1 MNLPRR
7 VAITGLGAITPLGN
21 TPEAFFASLMAGKS
35 GIGRL
40 QADFTEQL
48 NCKIAAQCGFN
59 GLDYFAKHRA
69 STLDRASQFA
79 LVAAQQAVDDA
90 KLQFALLDRT
100 RTGVSIGTIE
110 ADSTELDELYT
121 RLFKEGAKRLKPFT
135 ILMNMNSSPASHI
148 AMEYGLLGFNLT
160 YSIACS
166 SSAVAIGEA
175 FEKIRYGLA
184 DVMLAGGTESPLSL
198 CYIKAWEALRI
209 LAKEDENDPAMSCK
223 PFAADRSGLVL
234 GEGAA
239 MVVLEEWNH
248 AKARGV
254 KIYGELTGYGCT
266 NDPSHITQPSF
277 ERQAAAMQAA
287 LDSANLTA
295 NAINYI
301 NAHGTA
307 TQLND
312 AAETA
317 AIKQVFGDMAP
328 RIPVSSTKS
337 MHGHLMG
344 ATSAVEFIACVKAL
358 EHQAIPPTCN
368 LFNPDPACDL
378 DYVPNVG
385 RTNVALQHIMTSSFA
400 FGGTSGVLIVSKEN
414 RPQIN

>member
-1 MNLPRR
+1 MNAPRR

-21 TPEAFFASLMAGKS
+21 TPETFFTTLMAGKS

-48 NCKIAAQCGFN
+48 DCKIAAQCDFN
-59 GLDYFAKHRA
+59 GLDYFKKHRA

-79 LVAAQQAVDDA
+79 LVATQQAVDDA
-90 KLQFALLDRT
+90 GLQFASLDRT

-110 ADSTELDELYT
+110 ADLKEFDELYV
-121 RLFKEGAKRLKPFT
+121 RLFKQGAKRLKPFT

-148 AMEYGLLGFNLT
+148 AMEYKLLGLNLT

-166 SSAVAIGEA
+166 SSAIAIGEA
-175 FEKIRYGLA
+175 FEKIRYGMA
-184 DVMLAGGTESPLSL
+184 DVMLAGGTESPLAFGF
-198 CYIKAWEALRI
+198 IKAWEALRI

-239 MVVLEEWNH
+239 IVVLEEWDH
-248 AKARGV
+248 AKARGA

-266 NDPSHITQPSF
+266 NDPAHITQPSF

-287 LDSANLTA
+287 LASANLTP
-295 NAINYI
+295 NAISYI

-307 TQLND
+307 TLLND

-317 AIKQVFGDMAP
+317 AIKQVFGDAAQ

-358 EHQAIPPTCN
+358 EHNAIPPTCN

-378 DYVPNVG
+378 DYVPNAG
-385 RTNVALQHIMTSSFA
+385 RTGIALQHIMTNSFA

-414 RPQIN
+414 AD

>member
-1 MNLPRR
+1 MNAPRR

-40 QADFTEQL
+40 RSDFTEHL
-48 NCKIAAQCGFN
+48 DCKIAAQCDFN

-90 KLQFALLDRT
+90 RLQLALLDRT

-110 ADSTELDELYT
+110 ADLTEFDELYT
-121 RLFKEGAKRLKPFT
+121 RLFKKGAKRLKPLT
-135 ILMNMNSSPASHI
+135 ILMNMNSSPASQI
-148 AMEYGLLGFNLT
+148 AMEYELFGFNLT

-175 FEKIRYGLA
+175 FQKIRYGLA
-184 DVMLAGGTESPLSL
+184 DVMLAGGTESPLAFGF
-198 CYIKAWEALRI
+198 IKAWEALRV
-209 LAKEDENDPAMSCK
+209 LAKEDENDPSMSCK

-239 MVVLEEWNH
+239 IVVLEEWDH

-266 NDPSHITQPSF
+266 NDPAHITKPSY
-277 ERQAAAMQAA
+277 ERQAAAMQTA
-287 LDSANLTA
+287 LASANLTPD
-295 NAINYI
+295 AISYI

-307 TQLND
+307 TPLND
-312 AAETA
+312 ATETA
-317 AIKQVFGDMAP
+317 AIKQVFGDMAQ

-368 LFNPDPACDL
+368 LFHPDPACDL
-378 DYVPNVG
+378 DYVPNVA
-385 RTNVALQHIMTSSFA
+385 RTSVALQHVMTNSFA
-400 FGGTSGVLIVSKEN
+400 FGGTSGVLIVSKES
-414 RPQIN
+414 

>member
-1 MNLPRR
+1 MNAPRR
-7 VAITGLGAITPLGN
+7 VAITGLGVITPLGN
-21 TPEAFFASLMAGKS
+21 SPETFFTSLMEGKS
-35 GIGRL
+35 GIDRL
-40 QADFTEQL
+40 KANFIEQL
-48 NCKIAAQCGFN
+48 DCKIAAQCNFN
-59 GLDYFAKHRA
+59 ALDYFGKHHA
-69 STLDRASQFA
+69 STLDRSSQFA

-90 KLQFALLDRT
+90 ELQFSSLDRT

-110 ADSTELDELYT
+110 ADLTEFDELYT
-121 RLFKEGAKRLKPFT
+121 RLFKQGAKRLKPLT

-148 AMEYGLLGFNLT
+148 AMKYELLGFNLT
-160 YSIACS
+160 YSVACS

-184 DVMLAGGTESPLSL
+184 DVMLAGGTESPLAFGF
-198 CYIKAWEALRI
+198 IKSWEALRV
-209 LAKEDENDPAMSCK
+209 LAKEDENNPSMSCK

-239 MVVLEEWNH
+239 IVVLEEWNH
-248 AKARGV
+248 AKARGA

-266 NDPSHITQPSF
+266 NDPAHITKPSH

-287 LDSANLTA
+287 LASANLTPDT
-295 NAINYI
+295 ISYI

-307 TQLND
+307 TPLND
-312 AAETA
+312 ATETA
-317 AIKQVFGDMAP
+317 AIKQVFGDAAH

-358 EHQAIPPTCN
+358 EHEAIPPTCN

-378 DYVPNVG
+378 DYVPNIG
-385 RTNVALQHIMTSSFA
+385 RTNVPLQHVMTNSFA
-400 FGGTSGVLIVSKEN
+400 FGGTSGVLIVSKYVL
-414 RPQIN
+414 